1 MEQFSQF
8 EGRIKDALERIS
20 VSIEH
25 VKSSPTGATS
35 LDQDA
40 SNQISELT
48 AVNKQ
53 LEIQLQSKDSQE
65 AREISELRAQ
75 LVQLER
81 DRREDTQEM
90 QRLYDQLAIALSEG
104 TTTIGEDA

>member
-8 EGRIKDALERIS
+8 EGRIKDALDRIS

-40 SNQISELT
+40 SNQISE
-48 AVNKQ
+48 
-53 LEIQLQSKDSQE
+53 
-65 AREISELRAQ
+65 
-75 LVQLER
+75 
-81 DRREDTQEM
+81 
-90 QRLYDQLAIALSEG
+90 
-104 TTTIGEDA
+104 